1 MELHNRKLI
10 RNYVVVPAI
19 ISGLLYGL
27 LSASILFYTTIFNNE
42 GLAFVLQIATFSLF
56 TIYIVPFLIE
66 FYYRI
71 NIWEILHIERVT
83 WIYITAVALIISL
96 IFIDTN
102 ESMLGNL
109 LLSKSG
115 LGKLSYGSLVMAP
128 VFEEFLFRG
137 VLLSLSSRVFSKT
150 ITIRLNG
157 ILFAIWHVGIVFS
170 YGFIIQVPLI
180 IILTGVFGYFLAHFQ
195 FNHRNLWISIIL
207 HSLANIFLAT
217 TGFLIP
223 K

>member
-1 MELHNRKLI
+1 MVI
-10 RNYVVVPAI
+10 PAS
-19 ISGLLYGL
+19 ISSLLYGL
-27 LSASILFYTTIFNNE
+27 LSASSIFYNTILHNE
-42 GLAFVLQIATFSLF
+42 GIAFFLQIATFSLF
-56 TIYIVPFLIE
+56 TIYAVPFIIE

-71 NIWEILHIERVT
+71 NIWHVLHIERET
-83 WIYITAVALIISL
+83 WIYITGIALIISL

-102 ESMLGNL
+102 ETMIGNL
-109 LLSKSG
+109 IISKSG
-115 LGKLSYGSLVMAP
+115 LGKISYGSLVLAP

-137 VLLSLSSRVFSKT
+137 VLLSLSSKVFNKMT
-150 ITIRLNG
+150 TVRINAV
-157 ILFAIWHVGIVFS
+157 LFAIWHFGIVLS

-180 IILTGVFGYFLAHFQ
+180 IILAGVFGYFLAYFQ
-195 FNHRNLWISIIL
+195 FNHKNLWISIIL